1 MPRSVLISAVS
12 LAVVALSFAALG
24 GCDQDVERETV
35 VIGGGGAAA
44 APAGAG
50 QCGGWLEGAA
60 AMLTPGDLDRT
71 AGADKAASL
80 LTLYLQEEACTGV
93 PPGPLPL
100 DAGARE
106 TLARLLGEE
115 GVERATAR
123 RADAADA
130 RFLRTRLMD
139 AAAVNGLVSPGTPP
153 ETAALALNRYVT
165 ERLFPLA
172 STLTG
177 GARPAGTTYH
187 ARLRGEGDWADRA
200 WLLADLLRQV
210 ELDGVLLTPWGTGEP
225 SEPSAWLG
233 VLLPIGE
240 EGGATEVLLFDLRTG
255 LPVPSAG
262 DPGRPARLDEVRSD
276 GATRAAVVAFYET
289 AGLPVP
295 GEGAIERLTPQ
306 LIGEPEW
313 WALTSGLVTLPPV
326 GAGGPGGG
334 RAPRLFD
341 PLHDR
346 AGEPGLVSRVAAAG
360 FDPEAV
366 TVWPVPGERAAEAV
380 DAALP
385 ATLDTPL
392 RVGLRPVGGVRLVE
406 GEGLNYEP
414 EGAEVV
420 TGPGD
425 RMWAARH
432 AQLAGGRSGIRE
444 AAGILE
450 ELLSAEEV
458 GSLVSSQPL
467 PPVSDQDVRGE
478 LASADRSAAAAA
490 EAARRDQVRR
500 YEAGGGL
507 DDPAAGAAADRDRDQ
522 QGLEAIIRAAVKN
535 GIAPWPQ
542 GEPLP
547 EPVQLAHG
555 AALPEAALFLGE
567 VQADRGRTQSAAQL
581 WGNLINGPPNPRKAI
596 AASRL
601 ASVVADAGEPTTAA
615 GLARQFAGGPDGPR
629 LKVWI
634 ARWTAPPED
643 TGATEDTGASGGRE
657 PSVSS
662 EAETPE
668 NAPQDDPPPAAEEPS
683 EEIGSESDVAE

>member
-24 GCDQDVERETV
+24 GCDSDAEPETV
-35 VIGGGGAAA
+35 VIGAGGAAAA
-44 APAGAG
+44 APAGDG

-60 AMLTPGDLDRT
+60 SMLTPGDLDRA

-100 DAGARE
+100 DAAARE
-106 TLARLLGEE
+106 TLARLLGEGGAE
-115 GVERATAR
+115 KATAR

-153 ETAALALNRYVT
+153 ETAALTLNRYVA

-187 ARLRGEGDWADRA
+187 ARLRGEGDWADRG
-200 WLLADLLRQV
+200 WLLADLLRQA
-210 ELDGVLLTPWGTGEP
+210 ELDSVLLTPWGTGEP
-225 SEPSAWLG
+225 SEPSAWLA
-233 VLLPIGE
+233 VLLPNGG

-255 LPVPSAG
+255 LPVPSPG
-262 DPGRPARLDEVRSD
+262 DPDRPARLDEVRSD
-276 GATRAAVVAFYET
+276 GATRAALTAFYET

-295 GEGAIERLTPQ
+295 GEEAIAKLAPRLV
-306 LIGEPEW
+306 GEPEW
-313 WALTSGLVTLPPV
+313 WALASGLVTLPPV

-334 RAPRLFD
+334 RAPVTFD

-366 TVWPVPGERAAEAV
+366 TAWPVPGERAAEAV

-385 ATLDTPL
+385 ETLDTPL
-392 RVGLRPVGGVRLVE
+392 RVGLRPVGGVRLIE
-406 GEGLNYEP
+406 GQGLDFDP

-420 TGPGD
+420 AGPGD

-432 AQLAGGRSGIRE
+432 AQLAGGRGGIRE
-444 AAGILE
+444 AAGTFE
-450 ELLSAEEV
+450 ELLSADEV

-467 PPVSDQDVRGE
+467 PPASDQDVRGE
-478 LASADRSAAAAA
+478 LASADRGAAAAA

-507 DDPAAGAAADRDRDQ
+507 GDPAAGAAADRDRDQ

-555 AALPEAALFLGE
+555 AALPEAVLFLGE

-581 WGNLINGPPNPRKAI
+581 WGNLINGPPNPRKAL

-601 ASVVADAGEPTTAA
+601 ASVVAAAGETGTAA

-643 TGATEDTGASGGRE
+643 PGATEDTGDAGASGGRE
-657 PSVSS
+657 SPEPSAGS
-662 EAETPE
+662 EAPDR
-668 NAPQDDPPPAAEEPS
+668 AQP
-683 EEIGSESDVAE
+683 